1 MLPTVADR
9 TNIKHC
15 QSLLIVVVESWLW
28 GKPQVLKITRL
39 LIIVRLGQV
48 LLLQQQQGS
57 LCAGSSSSSFL
68 SWSTP
73 IGTEQKRT
81 SISSSSFLA
90 QAHAA
95 AAAGRAQV
103 PIEQASYKVF
113 SYRWLRSFSA
123 VVYWRNLEQSDIKT
137 VSAQKN
143 PKLGFSTVLKT
154 DKFHAVC
161 LA

>member
-1 MLPTVADR
+1 MLPTEVAR
-9 TNIKHC
+9 TTIKHC

-48 LLLQQQQGS
+48 LLLQQGS
-57 LCAGSSSSSFL
+57 LCTGSSSSSFL